1 VPRLLFEK
9 KVDSFPKLAQE
20 LGWLDMDGGV
30 RTFGDYQG
38 RKRQFVFVT
47 RSPQDTYVLMVYE
60 KKGRPLVPGKRL
72 YAKEFKTKQG
82 LAKFMRSLVSKPV
95 QAFVY

>member
-1 VPRLLFEK
+1 VPSLVFEK
-9 KVDSFPKLAQE
+9 RVDSFRDLSKE
-20 LGWLDMDGGV
+20 LEWLDMDSGV

-60 KKGRPLVPGKRL
+60 KKGRPPLPGKRL
-72 YAKEFKTKQG
+72 LAKEFKGRDDLT
-82 LAKFMRSLVSKPV
+82 KFMRTLVSRPL